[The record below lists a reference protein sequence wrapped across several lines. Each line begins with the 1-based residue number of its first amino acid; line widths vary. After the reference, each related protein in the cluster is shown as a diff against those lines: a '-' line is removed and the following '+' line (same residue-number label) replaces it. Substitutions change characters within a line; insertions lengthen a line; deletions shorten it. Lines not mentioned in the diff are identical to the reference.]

1 MPKPEE
7 VTAVESEINAASA
20 LADLK
25 EADEKAAP
33 QQKKNSGVQE
43 EAEAL
48 FDIPQ
53 KFTKSGRKRAVP
65 FTIKVSISGLFE
77 ALSSILGSGLKSSRV
92 KLLQPFQLLIYYYL
106 WSASML

>member
-7 VTAVESEINAASA
+7 VSPVESEINAASA

-25 EADEKAAP
+25 EDEKAEP
-33 QQKKNSGVQE
+33 QQKKKSGVQE